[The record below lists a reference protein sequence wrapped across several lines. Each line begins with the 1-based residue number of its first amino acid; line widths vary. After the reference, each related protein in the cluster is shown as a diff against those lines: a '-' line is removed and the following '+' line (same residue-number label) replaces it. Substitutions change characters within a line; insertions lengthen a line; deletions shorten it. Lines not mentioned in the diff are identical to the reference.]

1 MDCCAAMLMMSGSKD
16 HSAAKPSGTGIP
28 HDELHKSY
36 FANVVAVRDAIVDF
50 VRRSLSNAD
59 KWIDRLDFDTL
70 EPMPTE
76 TVDEALRSRFNDMV
90 WRLRFRDPDPDAE
103 WLYVIVMLEF
113 QSTVDWLMALRIQS
127 YAVRIYES
135 LPFVKS
141 PNRKTRL
148 PPILA
153 IVVYNGRQPWR
164 AARNLS
170 DLVGPGTRP
179 AEPSPAVAPTFTGES
194 YVLIDL
200 QGLAAEDLPPNN
212 VVSLLAQAHGM
223 RDAEDV
229 SRTFDEALRLLRGPQ
244 RAGLRKVFLEWLDQL
259 AAQIGVDLRI
269 SEVMSMQ
276 NVDADGEVRLMVE
289 ERLQASL
296 DKMKAQ
302 SRQEGRQEA
311 LEEALEEGLERA
323 RQEALEEGLERG
335 RQEGREEA
343 LGEALERARQER
355 LDLLR
360 RMTARRFGADTA
372 RRLDPLLVEIK
383 DPERLSSVF
392 DWIIAC
398 TTGPE
403 LLARLQHSD

>member
-1 MDCCAAMLMMSGSKD
+1 MDSCATMLMMSGSKD
-16 HSAAKPSGTGIP
+16 HSAAKPPGTGVP
-28 HDELHKSY
+28 HDKLHKRY

-50 VRRSLSNAD
+50 VRRSLPNAD
-59 KWIDRLDFDTL
+59 EWIDRLDFDTL

-76 TVDEALRSRFNDMV
+76 TVDEAFRSRFNDMV
-90 WRLRFRDPDPDAE
+90 WRLRFRGPDHDAK

-135 LPFVKS
+135 IPFVKS
-141 PNRKTRL
+141 PNSKTRL

-164 AARNLS
+164 AAQHLS

-200 QGLAAEDLPPNN
+200 QGLAAEDLPPDN
-212 VVSLLAQAHGM
+212 VVSLLARAHGM

-229 SRTFDEALRLLRGPQ
+229 PHVVNEALRLLVGSQ
-244 RAGLRKVFLEWLDQL
+244 REGLRDAFFPWLDQL

-276 NVDADGEVRLMVE
+276 NLDADGEVRLMVE

-302 SRQEGRQEA
+302 S
-311 LEEALEEGLERA
+311 LERGLE
-323 RQEALEEGLERG
+323 QGLERG
-335 RQEGREEA
+335 RQEAREEK
-343 LGEALERARQER
+343 
-355 LDLLR
+355 LDLVR